1 MNVADPA
8 ALLARYARN
17 LPRYTS
23 YPTAAQFTDAVG
35 PDDAR
40 QWLRAVRPGDPVSLY
55 LHVPFCDT
63 LCRFCG
69 CNTAV
74 LRSADARAAYAALLI
89 EELRR
94 VVELIGTGHRVSH
107 LQWGGGTPTTLPV
120 GTLRQVMQT
129 IRSSFAVLPDAET
142 SIEIDPRH
150 LPAHYPAV
158 LRELGFNRAS
168 LGVQDIDP
176 AVQEACGRIQSL
188 EQTRTCIDM
197 LRNEGIGSINIDLI
211 YGLPRQT
218 VAGVRDTATAI
229 AALAPD
235 RLAVFGYAHVPWKQ
249 KRQNLMP
256 TGQLPDP
263 AARFAQRAAIHEALC
278 DAGYMPIGLDHYSR
292 PDDRMA
298 TAAQSGTLHRN
309 FQGYTTDPAEV
320 LIGVGASAI
329 SSFPQGLT
337 QNAISSAAYARLI
350 GATRDC
356 LPVVRGVR
364 RTPDDRLRAAIIE
377 RLMCDMA
384 IDLGDVIHHH
394 DLPRDHFRDE
404 IRALAHLEA
413 DGFVAIS
420 GQRLHIPEKGRPF
433 LRHVAAV
440 FDRHLDTDR
449 PQRHASGV

>member
-8 ALLARYARN
+8 ALVARYARN

-40 QWLRAVRPGDPVSLY
+40 DWLRAVPAGDALSLY

-94 VVELIGTGHRVSH
+94 VTEQLGTGHPVSH

-129 IRSSFAVLPDAET
+129 IRNSFTLLPDAEI

-150 LPAHYPAV
+150 LPAQYPAV
-158 LRELGFNRAS
+158 LHELGFNRAS

-176 AVQEACGRIQSL
+176 TVQEACGRIQSL
-188 EQTRTCIDM
+188 EQTRTCIDA
-197 LRNEGIGSINIDLI
+197 LRGAGIRAINIDLI
-211 YGLPRQT
+211 YGLPRQS
-218 VAGVRDTATAI
+218 VRGVRDTATAI
-229 AALAPD
+229 AALSPD

-256 TGQLPDP
+256 TGELPD
-263 AARFAQRAAIHEALC
+263 AIARFEQRAAINDALC
-278 DAGYMPIGLDHYSR
+278 AAGYLPVGLDHYSHHAD
-292 PDDRMA
+292 PMGI
-298 TAAQSGTLHRN
+298 AARNGTLHRN
-309 FQGYTTDPAEV
+309 FQGYTTDPATT

-329 SSFPQGLT
+329 SSFPQGMT
-337 QNAISSAAYARLI
+337 QNAVSAAAYARLM
-350 GATRDC
+350 GETPDR

-364 RTPDDRLRAAIIE
+364 RTDDDRVRAELIE
-377 RLMCDMA
+377 RLMCDME
-384 IDLGDVIHHH
+384 IDLGAFIARHGLHSGYFSD
-394 DLPRDHFRDE
+394 DMRKLSG
-404 IRALAHLEA
+404 LET
-413 DGFVAIS
+413 DGFVIIS
-420 GQRLHIPEKGRPF
+420 GQRLHVTEAGRAF
-433 LRHVAAV
+433 LRHVAAA
-440 FDRHLDTDR
+440 FDHHLEMDM
-449 PQRHASGV
+449 PQRHASGI

>member
-1 MNVADPA
+1 MLV
-8 ALLARYARN
+8 ARYDRN

-35 PDDAR
+35 PDDSR
-40 QWLRAVRPGDPVSLY
+40 DWLRTVPAGDALSLY

-94 VVELIGTGHRVSH
+94 VTTLIGPGHRVSH

-129 IRSSFAVLPDAET
+129 IRKSFTLLPDAEI

-158 LRELGFNRAS
+158 LHELGFNRAS
-168 LGVQDIDP
+168 LGVQDINP

-188 EQTRTCIDM
+188 EQTTATIDA
-197 LRNEGIGSINIDLI
+197 LRGAGIAAINIDLI

-218 VAGVRDTATAI
+218 VRGVRDTATAI
-229 AALAPD
+229 AALSPD

-256 TGQLPDP
+256 TGELPD
-263 AARFAQRAAIHEALC
+263 AIARFEQRAAIDDALC
-278 DAGYMPIGLDHYSR
+278 AGGYLPVGLDHYSR
-292 PDDRMA
+292 PEDPMGI
-298 TAAQSGTLHRN
+298 AARNGTLHRN
-309 FQGYTTDPAEV
+309 FQGYTTDPATV

-329 SSFPQGLT
+329 SSFPQGMT
-337 QNAISSAAYARLI
+337 QNAVSSAAYARLM
-350 GATRDC
+350 GETPDR

-364 RTPDDRLRAAIIE
+364 RTNDDRVRAGLIE
-377 RLMCDMA
+377 RLMCDME
-384 IDLGDVIHHH
+384 IDLGAFIARHG
-394 DLPRDHFRDE
+394 L
-404 IRALAHLEA
+404 RAGYFDDDMRKLSGLEA
-413 DGFVAIS
+413 DGFVIIS
-420 GQRLHIPEKGRPF
+420 GQRLRVTEDGRPF
-433 LRHVAAV
+433 LRHVAVA
-440 FDRHLDTDR
+440 FDRHLKMDM
-449 PQRHASGV
+449 PQRHASGI

>member
-8 ALLARYARN
+8 ALAARYARN

-40 QWLRAVRPGDPVSLY
+40 DWLRAVPAGDALSLY

-74 LRSADARAAYAALLI
+74 LRSADALAAYAALLI

-94 VVELIGTGHRVSH
+94 ITRQLGTGHSLSH

-129 IRSSFAVLPDAET
+129 IRNSFTLLPDAEI

-158 LRELGFNRAS
+158 LHELGFNRAS
-168 LGVQDIDP
+168 LGVQDINP

-188 EQTRTCIDM
+188 EQTTACIDA
-197 LRNEGIGSINIDLI
+197 LRGAGIDSINIDLI
-211 YGLPRQT
+211 YGLPRQN
-218 VAGVRDTATAI
+218 VQGVRDTATAI
-229 AALAPD
+229 AALSPD

-256 TGQLPDP
+256 TGELPD
-263 AARFAQRAAIHEALC
+263 AIARFEQRAAINDALC
-278 DAGYMPIGLDHYSR
+278 AAGYLPVGLDHYSR
-292 PDDRMA
+292 PDDRMGI
-298 TAAQSGTLHRN
+298 AARDGTLHRN
-309 FQGYTTDPAEV
+309 FQGYTTDPATV

-329 SSFPQGLT
+329 SSYPQGMT
-337 QNAISSAAYARLI
+337 QNAVSSAAYARLM
-350 GATRDC
+350 GETPDS
-356 LPVVRGVR
+356 LPVVRVVR
-364 RTPDDRLRAAIIE
+364 RTMDDRLRAQVIE
-377 RLMCDMA
+377 RLMCDMD
-384 IDLGDVIHHH
+384 IDLDAFTTRHG
-394 DLPRDHFRDE
+394 LPQDSFDDDMRK
-404 IRALAHLEA
+404 LSGLEA
-413 DGFVAIS
+413 DGFVIIS
-420 GQRLHIPEKGRPF
+420 GRRLRVTEEGRAF
-433 LRHVAAV
+433 LRHVAAA
-440 FDRHLDTDR
+440 FDRHLDMDM